1 MAINDTGRPVAN
13 SNLLLT
19 SSSDNQRRIDVE
31 LSMREVF
38 ERELTLINFFN
49 TRAQEHTGAR
59 SFRTPRNLTTV
70 TTDRTWDGSAAS
82 TPTETASFE
91 TDETTWPTTRWLTSG
106 AFALQDQ
113 VEGLH
118 DPSILLGD
126 AIAGQLL
133 EELDDVAYAL
143 FKAVDVSAIKR
154 DFRRSATTNQFNVP
168 LGTTGS
174 NFIGDRGKR
183 NGNAIG
189 LLDFFNEMAVEL
201 ARQNVGFRGGRVRKD
216 WNILTTE
223 EVLAEYNRELMEK
236 NTVTR
241 LVEQGLQFQPQPTS
255 NTIFTIYTS
264 NSIVKEN
271 ITVATGRFAAAAS
284 GSTKQCWP
292 IFFIRPEAFTFGVR
306 DRAVITQAPF
316 TPANVSANEYVYHTS
331 QNLIAADDLRGFWVG
346 SVYAE

>member
-1 MAINDTGRPVAN
+1 MAINDSGRPAAN

-31 LSMREVF
+31 QSMREVF

-49 TRAQEHTGAR
+49 TRGQQHTGAR

-70 TTDRTWDGSAAS
+70 TVDKAWDGSAAS
-82 TPTETASFE
+82 IPTETASFE
-91 TDETTWPTTRWLTSG
+91 TDEITWPTTRWLTKG
-106 AFALQDQ
+106 AYALQDQ

-118 DPSILLGD
+118 DPGILIGD

-133 EELDDVAYAL
+133 EELDDTAYAL
-143 FKAVDVSAIKR
+143 MKAVDVSAVKR
-154 DFRRSATTNQFNVP
+154 DFRQSATTNQYNVP
-168 LGTTGS
+168 LGTTGT

-183 NGNAIG
+183 TGSAIG

-216 WNILTTE
+216 WNVLTTE

-236 NTVTR
+236 ETVPR

-264 NSIVKEN
+264 NTLVKED
-271 ITVATGRFAAAAS
+271 ITVASGRFASRAS
-284 GSTKQCWP
+284 GSTKKCWP
-292 IFFIRPEAFTFGVR
+292 IIFIRPEAFTFGVR
-306 DRAVITQAPF
+306 DRAVVTQEPF
-316 TPANVSANEYVYHTS
+316 SPANVSANEYVYHTS
-331 QNLIAADDLRGFWVG
+331 QNLLAADDLRGFWVG